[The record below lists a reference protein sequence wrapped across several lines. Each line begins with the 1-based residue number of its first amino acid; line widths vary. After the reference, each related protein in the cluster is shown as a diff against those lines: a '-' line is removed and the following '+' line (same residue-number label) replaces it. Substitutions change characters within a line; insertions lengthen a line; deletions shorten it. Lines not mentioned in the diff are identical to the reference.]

1 MASTS
6 AILLDEERLAHECAS
21 EWEITSGVFESCRL
35 PGCLLKRTLDC
46 IIHEMT
52 HALFMIHSLT
62 ENRHPDG
69 HHDTFWRIMGLAQ
82 AKLDTLL
89 DPLGIRVHLG
99 GETTHLVIPP
109 AY

>member
-6 AILLDEERLAHECAS
+6 AILLDEERLAHEYAS

-62 ENRHPDG
+62 E
-69 HHDTFWRIMGLAQ
+69 I
-82 AKLDTLL
+82 DTLTAITML
-89 DPLGIRVHLG
+89 S
-99 GETTHLVIPP
+99 GESWDWHRQNSTPCWTHWASVFTWAAKQHI
-109 AY
+109 